1 MRLLP
6 ERPRVEHKRAAAGG
20 SGGTRA
26 TPAGT
31 TQARSAS
38 VAQLHQQQEA
48 GRGAPRRRL
57 GSLPGRPAGP
67 LPAWE
72 THRICAAAQRA
83 GADRPS
89 ASLRAALAGAP
100 SSLLSI
106 AAWLPLVIKG
116 IDLLKPRQRIRPG
129 GPGAGRC
136 RSHAAWP
143 RLSMRGLAGAVA
155 GSAISPQ
162 PVAGCVS
169 YTSGVWAHP
178 TARPRGCGGSGSV
191 RLRARTGTAVA
202 LIAALPCPD
211 PSALCAPFKRA
222 GAKRPLYLHLAVRPA
237 GLHPSHVQTDLTFTG
252 TWPYV
257 PA

>member
-1 MRLLP
+1 MMGRGLWLLP
-6 ERPRVEHKRAAAGG
+6 ERPRVEHKRAAAGGSG

-38 VAQLHQQQEA
+38 VAQLCQQQESPKRA
-48 GRGAPRRRL
+48 LRRL

-83 GADRPS
+83 GAARPS
-89 ASLRAALAGAP
+89 ASLRAARAGAP

-106 AAWLPLVIKG
+106 AAWLPPVIRG
-116 IDLLKPRQRIRPG
+116 IDLLTGRQRIRPG
-129 GPGAGRC
+129 GAGAGRC

-143 RLSMRGLAGAVA
+143 RLSMHGSAGAVA

-169 YTSGVWAHP
+169 YASDVWAP
-178 TARPRGCGGSGSV
+178 TARPRGCGRSGSV
-191 RLRARTGTAVA
+191 RLRARTGTAVV
-202 LIAALPCPD
+202 LSAALPRPD
-211 PSALCAPFKRA
+211 LSACV
-222 GAKRPLYLHLAVRPA
+222 LHCKELVQ
-237 GLHPSHVQTDLTFTG
+237 PSHCI
-252 TWPYV
+252 
-257 PA
+257 